1 MPSRPSPLVPR
12 DPPKGR
18 VKSIA
23 SLASHREGEIDR
35 TIGIGSPCPCD
46 SITSTP
52 VGRMDTTHGISGW
65 NIKTSG
71 LGSEVTIV
79 PKGPDRLPN
88 SSEEDSR
95 LLWIGWGT
103 INQAG
108 ANRFLDTSDR

>member
-1 MPSRPSPLVPR
+1 
-12 DPPKGR
+12 

-23 SLASHREGEIDR
+23 SLASHREGEIR
-35 TIGIGSPCPCD
+35 CTIGIGSPCPYD

-65 NIKTSG
+65 IIKTSG

-79 PKGPDRLPN
+79 PKGPDPLLN

-108 ANRFLDTSDR
+108 ANRFFDTSDR